1 MRRQKKQLT
10 ETEPPSFNY
19 GEYQLKR
26 KELVENREAIYLA
39 KFMNI
44 CHFNI
49 AIGVSNTLDESEHSA
64 YISELASLRQDLNF
78 INAEL
83 QNDCNNISSIIR
95 IIDEDILKIK
105 TLINC

>member
-1 MRRQKKQLT
+1 MDDEIK
-10 ETEPPSFNY
+10 
-19 GEYQLKR
+19 EYKFLLEQFHLKR
-26 KELVENREAIYLA
+26 KELVEKREAIYLA